1 MTAISVTSVTVLDNP
16 SKATNPLQFEIQ
28 YECLFPLE
36 DGELR
41 RARMPSMSSA
51 CSPPAGRWA
60 PGHARSGLGE
70 PPQRRTVPPRADLEW
85 KITYV
90 GSAESEKYDQVLDTV
105 FVGPVSPG
113 QYRFVFQ
120 VRGRRSCGAAVTNHA
135 VPAAEPA
142 PLPRC
147 TARARAPAQGSAAR
161 RSGVP
166 AHQTPR
172 PPACSLQA
180 DAPNFAQIPPDDVV
194 GVTVILLTCSYKNQV
209 CRGGGAAGWRADG

>member
-36 DGELR
+36 DGECGR
-41 RARMPSMSSA
+41 MGMPRAGHGGRPASQGWPFEPSA
-51 CSPPAGRWA
+51 VGPPARPLSLA
-60 PGHARSGLGE
+60 PDTAW
-70 PPQRRTVPPRADLEW
+70 RRLSADLEW

-120 VRGRRSCGAAVTNHA
+120 V
-135 VPAAEPA
+135 
-142 PLPRC
+142 
-147 TARARAPAQGSAAR
+147 
-161 RSGVP
+161 SG
-166 AHQTPR
+166 
-172 PPACSLQA
+172 
-180 DAPNFAQIPPDDVV
+180 
-194 GVTVILLTCSYKNQV
+194 
-209 CRGGGAAGWRADG
+209 